1 MGLNRGS
8 PQAGLCG
15 VAAGQVVGLGCGD
28 VSVCPQQLHQG
39 SACVTAGCA
48 SVVMRVHGMCEA
60 AAHLLEAFGCCSLG
74 SLYVTVICQK

>member
-1 MGLNRGS
+1 MAQPKLGS
-8 PQAGLCG
+8 
-15 VAAGQVVGLGCGD
+15 VGLQQGRLWGGD
-28 VSVCPQQLHQG
+28 VSVCPQPLHKG

-74 SLYVTVICQK
+74 LLYVTVICQK

>member
-1 MGLNRGS
+1 MGLNSGS
-8 PQAGLCG
+8 SQAGLRG
-15 VAAGQVVGLGCGD
+15 AAAEQVVGGEQV
-28 VSVCPQQLHQG
+28 VSVCPQQLHEG

-74 SLYVTVICQK
+74 LLYVTVICQK